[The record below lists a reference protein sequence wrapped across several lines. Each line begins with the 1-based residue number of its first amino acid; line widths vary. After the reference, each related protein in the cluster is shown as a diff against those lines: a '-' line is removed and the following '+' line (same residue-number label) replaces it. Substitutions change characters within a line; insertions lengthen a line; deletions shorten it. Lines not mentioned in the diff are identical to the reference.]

1 VRNSIFFAAI
11 DANMRPQCC
20 QRIEANPSNFGTYEE
35 KDSLE
40 GINARIFIDRDDLR
54 KGSYFRE
61 EITVASAK
69 LAAGSEL
76 SERPSV
82 QEQKRLGCE
91 SVQLELISFWS
102 DKRARRI
109 RTKSMGARMPC
120 VPRCK

>member
-1 VRNSIFFAAI
+1 
-11 DANMRPQCC
+11 M
-20 QRIEANPSNFGTYEE
+20 YEE

-82 QEQKRLGCE
+82 PEQKRLGYE

>member
-1 VRNSIFFAAI
+1 
-11 DANMRPQCC
+11 M
-20 QRIEANPSNFGTYEE
+20 YEE

-76 SERPSV
+76 SERPS
-82 QEQKRLGCE
+82 
-91 SVQLELISFWS
+91 
-102 DKRARRI
+102 
-109 RTKSMGARMPC
+109 M
-120 VPRCK
+120 